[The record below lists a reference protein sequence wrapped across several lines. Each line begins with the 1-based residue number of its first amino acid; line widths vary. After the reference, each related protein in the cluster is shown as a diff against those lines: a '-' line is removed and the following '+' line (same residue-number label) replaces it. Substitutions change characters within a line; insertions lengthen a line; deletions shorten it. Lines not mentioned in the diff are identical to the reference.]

1 MLTYMQINK
10 HIGCI
15 MSGKKDLLEK
25 FMDYLVG
32 LGLQPGREIESEIKL
47 ADDFGVSRGAMREI
61 IMHLSHLG
69 ILERV
74 RNRGT
79 FIRDFTCEKLE
90 EIMFFCFQF
99 SGFSF
104 DELKEARLTMETAI
118 IPLLIKRITPQH
130 GESLRDNIRLMR
142 DAVNEPEKADKLD
155 REFHI
160 MLFSICG
167 NRALMIFSNVFHLLF
182 RRQYRE
188 KFLNPDA
195 VLKSVNDHQALTAA
209 IIGGDAAA
217 TTEIIRNHILPT

>member
-1 MLTYMQINK
+1 
-10 HIGCI
+10 
-15 MSGKKDLLEK
+15 
-25 FMDYLVG
+25 
-32 LGLQPGREIESEIKL
+32 
-47 ADDFGVSRGAMREI
+47 
-61 IMHLSHLG
+61 
-69 ILERV
+69 
-74 RNRGT
+74 
-79 FIRDFTCEKLE
+79 
-90 EIMFFCFQF
+90 
-99 SGFSF
+99 
-104 DELKEARLTMETAI
+104 
-118 IPLLIKRITPQH
+118 
-130 GESLRDNIRLMR
+130 MR

-167 NRALMIFSNVFHLLF
+167 NRALMFFSNVFHLLF